1 MKLKNIAIILAFFVS
16 QKNFGQVSDQQYR
29 NIVYNIQGDLNKD
42 GLADK
47 VMVRENAEDSK
58 NPYLLEIF
66 FKNKDG
72 SYRKVL
78 RSTKA
83 VTPKFPSGGEITV
96 VNLEN
101 LEVKNGLLIFTN
113 QLIRGNYVHKFRFQ
127 NGNFELI
134 GFTENN
140 ASPGYLEYVDYNLST
155 GSKTNKHTDYQT
167 DKVLMYKKSI
177 EKLKKLPKLQ
187 DFEPLEFV
195 Y

>member
-1 MKLKNIAIILAFFVS
+1 MLKIALIVFLLFAS
-16 QKNFGQVSDQQYR
+16 QKINAQDSDKEYR
-29 NIVYNIQGDLNKD
+29 HIVYDVKGDLNKD

-47 VMVRENAEDSK
+47 VVVRENGQDSK

-66 FKNKDG
+66 FKNTDG
-72 SYRKVL
+72 SYRKVIK
-78 RSTKA
+78 STKA
-83 VTPKFPSGGEITV
+83 VTPKFPNGGEINDV
-96 VNLEN
+96 SLEN
-101 LEVKNGLLIFTN
+101 LEIKNGLLIFTN

-140 ASPGYLEYVDYNLST
+140 ASAGYIEYVDYNLST
-155 GSKTNKHTDYQT
+155 GVKINKHIDYQT
-167 DKVLMYKKSI
+167 DKILMYKKTI
-177 EKLKKLPKLQ
+177 EKLNTLPKLQ

>member
-1 MKLKNIAIILAFFVS
+1 MKLKITAAFLLIFVS
-16 QKNFGQVSDQQYR
+16 QKSFGQASDEQYR
-29 NIVYNIQGDLNKD
+29 NIVYDIKGDLNKD

-47 VMVRENAEDSK
+47 VVVRENDNDSK
-58 NPYLLEIF
+58 HPYLLEIF
-66 FKNKDG
+66 FKNVVG
-72 SYRKVL
+72 SYKKVL

-83 VTPKFPSGGEITV
+83 VTPKFPGGGEISD

-101 LEVKNGLLIFTN
+101 LEIKSGLLIFTN

-140 ASPGYLEYVDYNLST
+140 ASAGYIEYVDYNLST
-155 GSKTNKHTDYQT
+155 GIKINEHIDYQT
-167 DKVLMYKKSI
+167 DKVLMHKKSI
-177 EKLKKLPKLQ
+177 EKLKPLPKLQ
-187 DFEPLEFV
+187 DFELLEFV